1 VSNYAEQNKILDSIV
16 LEDSETKEKNVQPE
30 QTKGKGLVETLSSN
44 NNFSVVEKYMSERF
58 GMDTDEYDKED
69 IIDSYVNQM
78 RKFNSGQSVVTVGE
92 LTFLNSGDD
101 KKLLRKRNAAKDA
114 YQLFDSLDGAF
125 SKDRTVVEKADAVYD
140 YARAIVVDP
149 VNILSLGVGKLFAMG
164 ASKAA
169 VMGAKQIAFRVGRQ
183 AAFKELKKSGSKKAA
198 MRVQRETTQRA
209 LQEALKKSK
218 TKALVDGADKKS
230 IYGSLTFDMAAAGGM
245 DVAQQK
251 AEVTSGFKEEIDFF
265 QSGVSTLTG
274 ALGGVTQLGLV
285 VLKNKKQIPLAS
297 IQLHRS
303 NQIKEATDDTIS
315 KLSKEERKKVL
326 ASKDVTKKLLDL
338 KKRTAEWQAKV
349 KKGKELAKVSDDPKA
364 SLDYDT
370 EFVKMFFEGSV
381 ENEFDGIFSIL
392 AEAGYKQPR
401 DMNFTDFLGEAVLDL
416 SGENKKIIVDAYKIL
431 RESSGQLKGFN
442 LEEFIKIDAGQI
454 SEGARILGLRSQAK
468 QKFRTLGL
476 DKTLDEV
483 EAGELIKTITDPI
496 DPKTKESFYKKGKT
510 FQENLVR
517 AIVTHPGTTALNGI
531 GWKAATINQSVSDMI
546 RAGLYGGNAVLKT
559 LTGDSVNAL
568 KYKNLSVQMM
578 DLQRQKVRNMV
589 DPYGTYESVMDYLAI
604 RPDAQKEL
612 FRYINGGVELK
623 GILDEFQLN
632 PNTLPDKGNLE
643 KFNDVFEKAYGV
655 KAQDFLTKTQEFHYA
670 LDKEIRLNYGK
681 SYNEFMNDPD
691 LVRYLS
697 EPGSERFKEFAK
709 IEATAVQNAL
719 RNTFSKK
726 YGGRDGFIQTTANAI
741 EEFRSVPVLGTLA
754 PFGQFWNNSV
764 AFMLDHSGMSLLNK
778 YTIKVG
784 GDAIKDRDTLDLF
797 TKSAVGWGAVGV
809 ATVKQMDNLE
819 EGLAWF
825 EGRDEAGA
833 VRSYLYDY
841 PKNVPMLVGRMGAH
855 LARDGSI
862 PSDLIT
868 AFGDNFGAR
877 ALTRDVGE
885 AFGIVGKSIHAA
897 AEAKDADFLELGS
910 KFLGDL
916 TSQYISGFSRKFD
929 PINQGIAMIRGE
941 DFTVVDR
948 KQGNETFNNSLRY
961 VDQIYTVL
969 SGEELAEEKEKALTR
984 EPGQVPIGRL
994 TGYREVLPSTTI
1006 EKLYNDVGKPQW
1018 KTEIKSKSPEAV
1030 NTFNEI
1036 VRPRLEVLADFVI
1049 ESGEWDKASLK
1060 EKQSVLQAI
1069 LSRAKRETMETLDR
1083 SVDPEEKKTKL
1094 IFSVKNKGTKAEL
1107 NKALDYFNIA
1117 EKDMWTLDT
1126 NQLLLLE
1133 DFVENFSGNRKQLLE
1148 DLGLD

>member
-1 VSNYAEQNKILDSIV
+1 MSNYAEQNKILDSIV
-16 LEDSETKEKNVQPE
+16 LEDSETEEENVQTE

-169 VMGAKQIAFRVGRQ
+169 VQGAKQIAFRVGRQ

-198 MRVQRETTQRA
+198 MRVQRA

-431 RESSGQLKGFN
+431 RESSGQLKDFN

-496 DPKTKESFYKKGKT
+496 DPKTKESF
-510 FQENLVR
+510 
-517 AIVTHPGTTALNGI
+517 
-531 GWKAATINQSVSDMI
+531 
-546 RAGLYGGNAVLKT
+546 
-559 LTGDSVNAL
+559 
-568 KYKNLSVQMM
+568 KYC
-578 DLQRQKVRNMV
+578 
-589 DPYGTYESVMDYLAI
+589 
-604 RPDAQKEL
+604 
-612 FRYINGGVELK
+612 
-623 GILDEFQLN
+623 
-632 PNTLPDKGNLE
+632 
-643 KFNDVFEKAYGV
+643 
-655 KAQDFLTKTQEFHYA
+655 
-670 LDKEIRLNYGK
+670 
-681 SYNEFMNDPD
+681 
-691 LVRYLS
+691 
-697 EPGSERFKEFAK
+697 
-709 IEATAVQNAL
+709 
-719 RNTFSKK
+719 
-726 YGGRDGFIQTTANAI
+726 
-741 EEFRSVPVLGTLA
+741 
-754 PFGQFWNNSV
+754 
-764 AFMLDHSGMSLLNK
+764 
-778 YTIKVG
+778 
-784 GDAIKDRDTLDLF
+784 
-797 TKSAVGWGAVGV
+797 
-809 ATVKQMDNLE
+809 
-819 EGLAWF
+819 
-825 EGRDEAGA
+825 
-833 VRSYLYDY
+833 
-841 PKNVPMLVGRMGAH
+841 
-855 LARDGSI
+855 
-862 PSDLIT
+862 IT
-868 AFGDNFGAR
+868 
-877 ALTRDVGE
+877 
-885 AFGIVGKSIHAA
+885 
-897 AEAKDADFLELGS
+897 
-910 KFLGDL
+910 
-916 TSQYISGFSRKFD
+916 SRK
-929 PINQGIAMIRGE
+929 
-941 DFTVVDR
+941 
-948 KQGNETFNNSLRY
+948 
-961 VDQIYTVL
+961 
-969 SGEELAEEKEKALTR
+969 
-984 EPGQVPIGRL
+984 
-994 TGYREVLPSTTI
+994 PS
-1006 EKLYNDVGKPQW
+1006 
-1018 KTEIKSKSPEAV
+1018 
-1030 NTFNEI
+1030 
-1036 VRPRLEVLADFVI
+1036 
-1049 ESGEWDKASLK
+1049 
-1060 EKQSVLQAI
+1060 
-1069 LSRAKRETMETLDR
+1069 
-1083 SVDPEEKKTKL
+1083 
-1094 IFSVKNKGTKAEL
+1094 
-1107 NKALDYFNIA
+1107 
-1117 EKDMWTLDT
+1117 
-1126 NQLLLLE
+1126 
-1133 DFVENFSGNRKQLLE
+1133 
-1148 DLGLD
+1148 